1 MFSQGK
7 VLFYSHDTS
16 LNAALMKD
24 EPKFDVGFMNW
35 PRIYP
40 DKPLLTLSD
49 PGNLLVIPKRSR
61 HPKEAAQI
69 IDCFLTP
76 EVGMMFASNGDIPLQ
91 QGIDLTTVKVPA
103 TFIKDQLAVVGDQT
117 PIGWQN
123 YMAPPD
129 FPDRQGSVL
138 QKLLAGEVT
147 VSDYTSKLQKLYDD
161 AIKNK

>member
-1 MFSQGK
+1 
-7 VLFYSHDTS
+7 
-16 LNAALMKD
+16 
-24 EPKFDVGFMNW
+24 
-35 PRIYP
+35 
-40 DKPLLTLSD
+40 
-49 PGNLLVIPKRSR
+49 
-61 HPKEAAQI
+61 
-69 IDCFLTP
+69 
-76 EVGMMFASNGDIPLQ
+76 MMFASNGDIPLQ